1 MHNKINALPITLD
14 RKATVYEGVGDNN
27 TDCFDLEYGDKVILT
42 SDGSNVEYWNG
53 IYIDDRHRPLS
64 ELQIELSITPEN
76 FMKFSHGEDTFV
88 DLILID
94 SNKLSVVITT
104 QFDTIYDEVHTIR

>member
-1 MHNKINALPITLD
+1 MNINLLPITLD
-14 RKATVYEGVGDNN
+14 CKATVYEGVGDSG

-53 IYIDDRHRPLS
+53 FFIDSRRLPLS
-64 ELQIELSITPEN
+64 ELQIELSITPED
-76 FMKFSHGEDTFV
+76 FMEFTHGEDTFV

-94 SNKLSVVITT
+94 ANKLSVVITT